1 MKIILCGFNW
11 SGCEALEKLKK
22 HKIFVYTH
30 ISKYYEPSLINFCE
44 LSKIPY
50 STKKIS
56 LENLPFKPDL
66 IISISYKYK
75 IPENV
80 LKLSKFKP
88 FNLHPSLLPKYRGCS
103 SVTWAIVN
111 NEKYTG
117 YSYHYMN
124 KNLDRGNIIY
134 QKKIKIK
141 KFDLQST
148 LYSRVMF
155 DSLQH
160 LNKVINLV
168 KKGYRGVNQK
178 GKSSYYKRGAPFKGK
193 INKKWSVEKKKNFI
207 RAMINPPRPLAKFRN
222 KTIKQISNLL

>member
-1 MKIILCGFNW
+1 MK
-11 SGCEALEKLKK
+11 K
-22 HKIFVYTH
+22 KIFT
-30 ISKYYEPSLINFCE
+30 
-44 LSKIPY
+44 
-50 STKKIS
+50 
-56 LENLPFKPDL
+56 
-66 IISISYKYK
+66 
-75 IPENV
+75 
-80 LKLSKFKP
+80 
-88 FNLHPSLLPKYRGCS
+88 
-103 SVTWAIVN
+103 
-111 NEKYTG
+111 
-117 YSYHYMN
+117 
-124 KNLDRGNIIY
+124 
-134 QKKIKIK
+134 
-141 KFDLQST
+141 LQST